1 MTLTTDSG
9 SSAPSGP
16 SPAGGS
22 PREDRV
28 QSRAWWAGPWQLLRH
43 VYGWFARWPEWLL
56 VGAFLLVLMLVAT
69 WTFSKD
75 ASTQLWMDEAI
86 TVGIASHPLSAI
98 PGIMRMDGS
107 PPLFYMLLHV
117 WISIFGD
124 TETDTHVLSILIS
137 VVTVPISY
145 WGARVIFDK
154 RTALFSS
161 TLFATNAFLIA
172 YSTETRMYALMV
184 LFGLLTTVG
193 YVGGF
198 VFRRRWF
205 LVLFA
210 IGQTLMLYTHS
221 WGLFFGA
228 ASFITLALVW
238 RQLEVTQRRHF
249 VRDVVCSYVAVAI
262 LYAPWLPTFLF
273 QARHTAAPWD
283 ATPRF
288 GLPLQI
294 AQNVLGGKSIALVAV
309 AIALY
314 GVWRLLGR
322 SQRRSPEA
330 RALIAMFTLTLLTFV
345 LAWIA
350 SQITPAWV
358 PRYFAPVVGS
368 ILLMVAFGLA
378 RARVVGILAL
388 LFACT
393 TIAHTQLYAPQNKS
407 NMHEIAGEMSGQLKP
422 GDVVLVGQPEQTP
435 LAYYYFPAGLKY
447 ANTAFGVL
455 KDPSFVNWQNAEA
468 RYKAA
473 NPQKTLGPILSS
485 LKVGQRLLYIQPLTE
500 GNAQWIQPWTE
511 LIRLRSAQWG
521 AIIAADKQL
530 KAIDWAP
537 TSYPGACCV
546 ADSAVLYQKVS

>member
-16 SPAGGS
+16 PPTGAS

-28 QSRAWWAGPWQLLRH
+28 QSRAWWAGPWQLLRR

-75 ASTQLWMDEAI
+75 VSTQFWMDEAI

-124 TETDTHVLSILIS
+124 TETRTHVLSIAIS
-137 VVTVPISY
+137 VLTVPVSY

-154 RTALFSS
+154 RTALFTS

-238 RQLEVTQRRHF
+238 RQLEGTQRQHF
-249 VRDVVCSYVAVAI
+249 VRDIIYSYVAVAI

-330 RALIAMFTLTLLTFV
+330 RALIALFTLTLLTFV
-345 LAWIA
+345 LAWVA

-378 RARVVGILAL
+378 RARILGILAL

-393 TIAHTQLYAPQNKS
+393 TIAHTQLYAPNNKS
-407 NMHEIAGEMSGQLKP
+407 NMREIAGEMSAQLKP
-422 GDVVLVGQPEQTP
+422 GDVVVVGQPEQTP
-435 LAYYYFPAGLKY
+435 LAYYYFPSGLKY

-455 KDPSFVNWQNAEA
+455 KDPSFVNWQNAMT

-473 NPQKTLGPILSS
+473 NPQKTLGPIVSS

-521 AIIAADKQL
+521 AILSADKQL
-530 KAIDWAP
+530 KAIDWGP
-537 TSYPGACCV
+537 TSYVGACCV